1 VQETAIHNIC
11 SASHSG
17 ILSKLL
23 FSEIQQLNNKSSSYF
38 QEMGIAACVTVSNC
52 RTGIN
57 NTRPSLSLPC
67 PSISCLCVCLS
78 HPLQKA
84 VSYRL
89 SGRPVFPSSSSLLRF
104 SLTKD
109 GSGTGSSTMSSSSS
123 SSSNS
128 SSSLTSLSPSPGSKS
143 LAPSASSG

>member
-17 ILSKLL
+17 ILCKLL
-23 FSEIQQLNNKSSSYF
+23 FSEIQLNNKSSSYF

-78 HPLQKA
+78 HPRRKA

-89 SGRPVFPSSSSLLRF
+89 SGRPMFPSSSSLLRF

-123 SSSNS
+123 SSSNA